1 MLIYDLRRK
10 RRKKKSKISRER
22 ERERDYFQY
31 DGASRSVRV
40 RTFLWFRNGFLWSF
54 ASEDGEGRME
64 GRYTRYD
71 VPRVALT
78 WMHLPPF
85 ARAIIL
91 SARLNATPVYA
102 QVTSSLSR
110 LPAHGSLCPLLSILR
125 VRFMNCT
132 L

>member
-1 MLIYDLRRK
+1 M
-10 RRKKKSKISRER
+10 ER
-22 ERERDYFQY
+22 A
-31 DGASRSVRV
+31 G
-40 RTFLWFRNGFLWSF
+40 
-54 ASEDGEGRME
+54 
-64 GRYTRYD
+64 YTLGYD

-102 QVTSSLSR
+102 QVTSSLSLSLSLS
-110 LPAHGSLCPLLSILR
+110 LPSPRPLLLSILR

>member
-1 MLIYDLRRK
+1 M
-10 RRKKKSKISRER
+10 ER
-22 ERERDYFQY
+22 A
-31 DGASRSVRV
+31 G
-40 RTFLWFRNGFLWSF
+40 
-54 ASEDGEGRME
+54 
-64 GRYTRYD
+64 YTLGYD

-102 QVTSSLSR
+102 QVTSSLSLS
-110 LPAHGSLCPLLSILR
+110 LPSPRPLLLSILR